1 MRYQLVPLVQEF
13 TQLDIKPSSKNV
25 FMQIVISYFIDNL
38 KTDNERI
45 AFADTEEEQDLKGF
59 FEFDTDVLSD

>member
-45 AFADTEEEQDLKGF
+45 AFADTEEEQD
-59 FEFDTDVLSD
+59 